1 MDNLAIDK
9 PVQHKKIWVKLLL
22 IALILILAIGG
33 VLYWANQKK
42 HTNPASSKQ
51 EAKAVYKPQKEVAVT
66 SVPGNQL
73 PAGLPSDLPIQSTDS
88 EVVRNIEANSGNDT
102 QSTRTYISKK
112 PIEEI
117 AKDYTEY
124 YVSHGWS
131 PDPIFKTKDN
141 WGVSASKDKSLLNV
155 ALIPRSDGTVMV
167 SITLTKK

>member
-1 MDNLAIDK
+1 M
-9 PVQHKKIWVKLLL
+9 
-22 IALILILAIGG
+22 
-33 VLYWANQKK
+33 LYWKNQKK
-42 HTNPASSKQ
+42 PTNPASSKQ

-66 SVPGNQL
+66 AVPSNQF
-73 PAGLPSDLPIQSTDS
+73 PAGLPTDLPIQSTDS
-88 EVVRNIEANSGNDT
+88 EVVRNVEANSGNNA

-117 AKDYTEY
+117 AKDYTDY
-124 YVSHGWS
+124 YLSHGWT

-167 SITLTKK
+167 SITLTNK